1 MKAHLDVLV
10 RRDPDVGVWVSQCL
24 QYDIA
29 AQGGTIKDSLV
40 AFTHALVS
48 EVAYGIE
55 VKGLTDNPL
64 AEIPSPPAEVK
75 RLFDNAEAKVRRAVV
90 PEMPHVPP
98 AVHAAM
104 PVLDELRVA

>member
-1 MKAHLDVLV
+1 MNKHLDILV

-29 AQGGTIKDSLV
+29 AQGASIKDSLV

-48 EVAYGIE
+48 EVVYGIE
-55 VKGLTDNPL
+55 VRKLIDDPL
-64 AEIPSPPAEVK
+64 AELPRPPEEIK
-75 RLFDNAEAKVRRAVV
+75 RLFDGAEEKVMRDDV
-90 PEMPHVPP
+90 PKMPRVSR

-104 PVLDELRVA
+104 PELHELRVA

>member
-1 MKAHLDVLV
+1 MKAHLDILV
-10 RRDPDVGVWVSQCL
+10 RRDHDVGVWVSQCL

-29 AQGGTIKDSLV
+29 AQGATIKDSLV
-40 AFTHALVS
+40 AFTHALAS

-55 VKGLTDNPL
+55 VRGLTDDPL
-64 AEIPSPPAEVK
+64 AEIPSPPQEI
-75 RLFDNAEAKVRRAVV
+75 RHLFDKAEAKVRRAVV

-104 PVLDELRVA
+104 PILDELRVA

>member
-1 MKAHLDVLV
+1 MKKHLDILV
-10 RRDPDVGVWVSQCL
+10 RKDPDVDVWVSQCL

-29 AQGGTIKDSLV
+29 AQGATIKDSLV
-40 AFTHALVS
+40 AFMHALAS

-55 VKGLTDNPL
+55 VKNLTDDPL
-64 AEIPSPPAEVK
+64 AEIPSPPEEIR
-75 RLFDNAEAKVRRAVV
+75 RLFNEAEAKVRRSVV

>member
-1 MKAHLDVLV
+1 MKTHLDILV

-29 AQGGTIKDSLV
+29 AQGDTIKDSLV
-40 AFTHALVS
+40 AFMHALVS

-55 VKGLTDNPL
+55 VRRLTDDPL
-64 AEIPSPPAEVK
+64 AEIPSPPEEIK
-75 RLFDNAEAKVRRAVV
+75 RLFDEAEMKVRRAIV

>member
-29 AQGGTIKDSLV
+29 AQGDTIKDSLV

-64 AEIPSPPAEVK
+64 AEIPGPPDEIR

-104 PVLDELRVA
+104 PILQELRVA

>member
-1 MKAHLDVLV
+1 M
-10 RRDPDVGVWVSQCL
+10 GVWVSQCL
-24 QYDIA
+24 QYDIT
-29 AQGGTIKDSLV
+29 AQGDTIKDSLV

-55 VKGLTDNPL
+55 VKGLTDNTI
-64 AEIPSPPAEVK
+64 AEIPGPPDEIR
-75 RLFDNAEAKVRRAVV
+75 RLLDNAEAKVRRAVV

-104 PVLDELRVA
+104 PILQELRVA